1 MKNYEVTILQPAVAN
16 LTVKANTR
24 EEAVD
29 KAKIML
35 TFGKDVSF
43 TVEPEDADFFVSEQN
58 EEEPAVP
65 KQFVVSLDAVS
76 HKEVPI
82 HALSEEEA
90 VALVK
95 ELYLCTDA
103 LDFHDG
109 DVEKVTATV
118 TEG

>member
-43 TVEPEDADFFVSEQN
+43 TVEPEDADFFVSEQ
-58 EEEPAVP
+58 EEPAGP